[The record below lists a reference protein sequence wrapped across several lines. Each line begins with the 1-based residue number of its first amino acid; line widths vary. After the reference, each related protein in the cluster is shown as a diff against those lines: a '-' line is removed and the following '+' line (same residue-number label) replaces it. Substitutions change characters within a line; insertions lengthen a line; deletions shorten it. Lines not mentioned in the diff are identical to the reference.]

1 MNMQS
6 YQQKTE
12 VINRKRLRNGLRKKP
27 ETDVISFIQ
36 KAE

>member
-27 ETDVISFIQ
+27 EISVVSSIQ